1 LGGGKKRMA
10 LRITTLSEN
19 TARLGDFLGEWGLS
33 VLVEMDETT
42 VLFDAGKGFS
52 TAHNADS
59 LGIDLSKIDKIVLS
73 HGHYDHTGG
82 LREVLRKMKK
92 QVEII
97 AHPDIWQ
104 AKYARRKGEPDRYIG
119 IPFQRDELENLG
131 ASFHLTADAVTI
143 TKYIITTGVIPMVTD
158 FEQIG
163 EAFFVRGEGGW
174 QPDKLADDQAL
185 IIKAEQGLVVVLG
198 CAHRGMINT
207 LYHAQRLAS
216 ISEIHTLIGGSH
228 LIGASEE
235 RLWKSIAALK
245 ELDVQKLA
253 LCHCTDLP
261 AISVLAQEFGNRFLF
276 NKAGTV
282 IKFA

>member
-1 LGGGKKRMA
+1 MA

-143 TKYIITTGVIPMVTD
+143 TEYIITTGVIPMVTD

-216 ISEIHTLIGGSH
+216 ISEIHTLVGGSH
-228 LIGASEE
+228 LIGASEK

-261 AISVLAQEFGNRFLF
+261 VISVLAQEFGNRFLF